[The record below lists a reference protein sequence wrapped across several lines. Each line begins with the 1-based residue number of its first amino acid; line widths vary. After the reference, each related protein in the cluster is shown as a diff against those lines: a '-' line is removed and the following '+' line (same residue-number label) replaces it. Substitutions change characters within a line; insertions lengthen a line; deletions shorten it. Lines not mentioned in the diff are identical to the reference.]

1 MAEPKL
7 LVPLRPKEERTSSMS
22 KSEQVLVDYNAKR
35 GTFKTN
41 NPVQTPELDAAV
53 GNSPDFSAPSVSEP
67 KGLGERVGRTVLGAG
82 QQTLS
87 SAVEAGRGIWDFLS
101 DSYKYGETEESAKR
115 EDKVSP
121 LLMGYADKQADKSA
135 RNIATAKQ
143 GLGTVGQ
150 FLVDAGVAGTQM
162 AADVGIAALTG
173 GSSLAPMAVRSFG
186 SGIQQARNKGYDVN
200 QQMAL
205 GLGNAATEWATE
217 KLFGGNPLYDAA
229 NSGVVNKV
237 ISRVTQNENILKFL
251 ASRPIETLNEGLE
264 EILSGVINPA
274 IELAIT
280 GNADWPTVEE
290 LIRDGAIGIAL
301 GGAGQV
307 VNAVANRGN
316 ESSGNPLF
324 DALTSKEQNAATGEP
339 ATAEELVQDARKGK
353 KTRPAYTAEDGP
365 VPQNTNTDPQSTA
378 IISNE
383 ALNQARES
391 VSGGE
396 TLRDQRNFAEKYL
409 KPLFDRLGGV
419 RRFPIN
425 GVSFEGGPYEVTVYK
440 NAINK
445 IISDYDF
452 GVEKIAVFLDLQN
465 ILSGSRYAGS
475 GKTFKYDKDGN
486 PVPSKNNQSIRHDYF
501 TAPVQF
507 PDGST
512 KTVQIDVEV
521 LKGENKYR
529 THHVVNG
536 IELLDDTS
544 APGITRNVR
553 MSPSN
558 SSISIDNIPQNSSA
572 VNGSAPYHP
581 INEVGAASAQAT
593 YGRDPVQVPVTNFE
607 GHLTSKTSSTIINSG
622 LTPNGVAQSL
632 TELLNKGE
640 MSRIRFT
647 DADAVADAKQTIAE
661 KGFAKALE
669 EFRIDV
675 ANGQRGKDLMAR
687 GIELFNMA
695 AQSGDIMTATDI
707 AVDIVDSAREQAQ
720 AIQVLNLFNK
730 ATPEGRVYFAVKGMD
745 KLISKMEKKYGD
757 RAKGINVN
765 EELLAD
771 YYEAVKSGNEQ
782 AIKETWQEV
791 QKDVAAQ
798 IPANWADKFRAWRY
812 LAMLGNPKTHIRN
825 VAGNVV
831 FMPARYAKNVIGAGL
846 EKVSG
851 TSDRTKAVL
860 NPLSAQDRQLM
871 QLAWQDYAAAMDG
884 TDTGRYDESTND
896 IDRMRQVLPGALDKV
911 AKWNTEQMAKE
922 DRWFSRPAYMDAL
935 AGWFKANNIT
945 TNQAADMMAGANAET
960 FAKAREYAILE
971 AKKATFQDVNAFSD
985 AVSRFGRSSKGGRFL
1000 MDSVLPFKRT
1010 PANVLMRAA
1019 EYSPAYLMKGL
1030 KEVAMDVPA
1039 GKMSAAEAIDHLAS
1053 GLTGSGIMGLGFLL
1067 AKMGLLRGSGS
1078 DDEKQ
1083 AAFDKLQG
1091 KQDYSLAIG
1100 DTSFTIDWM
1109 APAALPLFVGAELYE
1124 LMTQGEGENATLEDY
1139 LSTLLGIADPILE
1152 TSMLSGINE
1161 LIDSVGYSDRPML
1174 DVVKNI
1180 AFNYLGSFLPTV
1192 GGQIERMGDEN
1203 RQETYRY
1210 NESDFL
1216 SDSQYDVANLLNKIP
1231 FVDAPGQIDY
1241 VDAWGRTQENTNPLF
1256 NQLFNPS
1263 YVSTERTSEVETEL
1277 QRLYDRGQGN
1287 VFPKRRGQGEEIN
1300 VLDEDGE
1307 FVKSRH
1313 LTAEE
1318 YEQFNRTKGQTSL
1331 RLISDLMETN
1341 FYRTASDSEKAKAI
1355 ENIYTYANAVAM
1367 MEAEPTTKV
1376 DSWITKAR
1384 DSSDPGKYIQ
1394 LYTATQNIEPV
1405 PGNENPSTWQ
1415 KVEYIVGNVST
1426 KDADEFIPLY
1436 LDDLGPRRYEMARE
1450 HGYTPEMFMQ
1460 AYKAKRTVVSDR
1472 DENGKSLKN
1481 TKEKYIQY
1489 LMDEY
1494 GWPEANAEKMYGF
1507 IDASEETLNNWKW

>member
-1 MAEPKL
+1 MTTYEKNLQARKNERIRIAKEGGDVQAYLRNERNKTLTGAAKAETQSRDYQLAKSVETPMLDASVGNTPDFVAPSSGSGSTRQLTNEEQALEIMGL
-7 LVPLRPKEERTSSMS
+7 L
-22 KSEQVLVDYNAKR
+22 
-35 GTFKTN
+35 
-41 NPVQTPELDAAV
+41 NPV
-53 GNSPDFSAPSVSEP
+53 DFSPEAVAQREWENAGVKSAEEYRKVLPGIVQKDMNDLDNFLF
-67 KGLGERVGRTVLGAG
+67 KGGALLAAESGLENTV
-82 QQTLS
+82 S
-87 SAVEAGRGIWDFLS
+87 SAAEAGRGVWDFLS
-101 DSYKYGETEESAKR
+101 NSYKYGETEDSKNR
-115 EDKVSP
+115 PDKVSP
-121 LLMGYADKQADKSA
+121 LLLGFADEHAQASQDA
-135 RNIATAKQ
+135 MNIAKSNMT
-143 GLGTVGQ
+143 GTVGDV
-150 FLVDAGVAGTQM
+150 LLDATAAGAQM
-162 AADVGIAALTG
+162 VGDIVVGAATG
-173 GSSLAPMAVRSFG
+173 GSATIPMVVRSFG
-186 SGIQQARNKGYDVN
+186 SGVQEARNKGYNIN

-205 GLGNAATEWATE
+205 GLSSAAIEYVTE
-217 KLFGGNPLYDAA
+217 KFFGGNPFYDNAQA
-229 NSGVVNKV
+229 GLVNKL
-237 ISRVTQNENILKFL
+237 IGKMSQNKELLAFL
-251 ASRPIETLNEGLE
+251 SSAPVETLNEGLE
-264 EILSGVINPA
+264 EILSGVLNPMMEKIIA
-274 IELAIT
+274 GESDPIVL
-280 GNADWPTVEE
+280 EE
-290 LIRDGAIGIAL
+290 LLKEGLIGVML

-307 VNAVANRGN
+307 ANAVTNRGD
-316 ESSGNPLF
+316 ESSGNPLY
-324 DALTSKEQNAATGEP
+324 DALTAKENAATGEP
-339 ATAEELVQDARKGK
+339 ATAEELANILVGDSESTVVNTDIVSAYMSKNKTGASHSADANAPAP
-353 KTRPAYTAEDGP
+353 TAITANVTTPVIEATSSTDAEAPAYTAEP
-365 VPQNTNTDPQSTA
+365 EILPTS
-378 IISNE
+378 S
-383 ALNQARES
+383 
-391 VSGGE
+391 
-396 TLRDQRNFAEKYL
+396 
-409 KPLFDRLGGV
+409 
-419 RRFPIN
+419 
-425 GVSFEGGPYEVTVYK
+425 EV
-440 NAINK
+440 
-445 IISDYDF
+445 
-452 GVEKIAVFLDLQN
+452 
-465 ILSGSRYAGS
+465 
-475 GKTFKYDKDGN
+475 
-486 PVPSKNNQSIRHDYF
+486 
-501 TAPVQF
+501 
-507 PDGST
+507 
-512 KTVQIDVEV
+512 
-521 LKGENKYR
+521 
-529 THHVVNG
+529 
-536 IELLDDTS
+536 
-544 APGITRNVR
+544 
-553 MSPSN
+553 
-558 SSISIDNIPQNSSA
+558 NIPQTEPV

-607 GHLTSKTSSTIINSG
+607 GHLTSKTGSTVINSG

-632 TELLNKGE
+632 IELYNKGE
-640 MSRIRFT
+640 LSRLRFT

-675 ANGQRGKDLMAR
+675 ANGQRGKGLMAR
-687 GIELFNMA
+687 GIELFKMA
-695 AQSGDIMTATDI
+695 AQSGDIMTAADI

-765 EELLAD
+765 EELLTD

-922 DRWFSRPAYMDAL
+922 DRWFSQPAYMDAL

-945 TNQAADMMAGANAET
+945 PNQAADMMAGANAET

-1000 MDSVLPFKRT
+1000 MDAVLPFKRT

-1053 GLTGSGIMGLGFLL
+1053 GLTGTGIMGLGFLL

-1091 KQDYSLAIG
+1091 KQDYSLNFG

-1109 APAALPLFVGAELYE
+1109 APSALPLFVGAELYD

-1152 TSMLSGINE
+1152 TSMLSGIND

-1180 AFNYLGSFLPTV
+1180 AFNYIGSFLPTV
-1192 GGQIERMGDEN
+1192 VGQIERMGDEN

-1216 SDSQYDVANLLNKIP
+1216 SEGQYDVANLLNKVP

-1241 VDAWGRTQENTNPLF
+1241 VDAWGRTQENTNPLL

-1287 VFPKRRGQGEEIN
+1287 VFPKRRGQSEEIN

-1331 RLISDLMETN
+1331 RLISDLMETD

-1355 ENIYTYANAVAM
+1355 ENIYTYANAIAA

-1494 GWPEANAEKMYGF
+1494 EWPEANAEQMYKF